1 MTMPIYRFFLA
12 VLISCIS
19 LTVYGD
25 PNDNAATLNVRGEAV
40 LMVAPDQVTLSI
52 GVISEAKKADAALSE
67 NSEKMRGA
75 IALLESLS
83 FSDEDYQTQRF
94 SIRPKWSNRSDK
106 KREIVG
112 YTVNNTLRLT
122 TTRLDDIGD
131 IIAAVTSAGVNQIQS
146 IQFGLKSPRQY
157 REQAITQ
164 ASNNAKAD
172 GTALA
177 KANGLRL
184 TSIRAINLGNATASI
199 SQVPKALVMES
210 RVMADSAPPIDAGD
224 IAVRASVSIVYNI
237 DGTL

>member
-94 SIRPKWSNRSDK
+94 SIRPKWSNR
-106 KREIVG
+106 
-112 YTVNNTLRLT
+112 
-122 TTRLDDIGD
+122 
-131 IIAAVTSAGVNQIQS
+131 TSAGVNQIQS

-184 TSIRAINLGNATASI
+184 T
-199 SQVPKALVMES
+199 
-210 RVMADSAPPIDAGD
+210 GD

>member
-1 MTMPIYRFFLA
+1 MKISIYRFFLA

-19 LTVYGD
+19 LAVYSD
-25 PNDNAATLNVRGEAV
+25 PNDNAAALNVRGEAV

-75 IALLESLS
+75 IALLESLG

-131 IIAAVTSAGVNQIQS
+131 IIAAVTGAGVNQIQS
-146 IQFGLKSPRQY
+146 IQFGLKNPRQY
-157 REQAITQ
+157 REQAISA

-172 GTALA
+172 ATALA

-184 TSIRAINLGNATASI
+184 RSIRDIHLDNATASI